1 MKIVE
6 NKITDY
12 LTINVTENETQWLIT
27 SLFEYGDY
35 IRDGHFIYRYAGIN
49 NSNTDVSPYID
60 YETNK
65 NLVPTW
71 VLYGPTNYYAML
83 DGETS
88 TRTIGG
94 ETLIFELSNERY
106 DSFALIGLAAT
117 SVTIEL
123 LDITTEDVIYT
134 NSFDLLDRTDR
145 VDAYTH
151 YFLPIDLRDNVYDDN
166 IYLIGNTKLKATI
179 TNTGS
184 LAECGRLVFGSGFF
198 VGDTQYGANL
208 TQEMYSIQSVDVFGK
223 DTLIKRGSANIDT
236 HTVSIPTNKIP
247 SLRKQAKVLEAIPIL
262 FVMDESEESELQ
274 NLLNFG
280 YFRTFSM
287 LLSNPKI
294 SIINLTIKGIL

>member
-88 TRTIGG
+88 TRTI
-94 ETLIFELSNERY
+94 SSRS
-106 DSFALIGLAAT
+106 D
-117 SVTIEL
+117 
-123 LDITTEDVIYT
+123 
-134 NSFDLLDRTDR
+134 
-145 VDAYTH
+145 
-151 YFLPIDLRDNVYDDN
+151 
-166 IYLIGNTKLKATI
+166 
-179 TNTGS
+179 
-184 LAECGRLVFGSGFF
+184 
-198 VGDTQYGANL
+198 
-208 TQEMYSIQSVDVFGK
+208 
-223 DTLIKRGSANIDT
+223 
-236 HTVSIPTNKIP
+236 
-247 SLRKQAKVLEAIPIL
+247 
-262 FVMDESEESELQ
+262 
-274 NLLNFG
+274 
-280 YFRTFSM
+280 
-287 LLSNPKI
+287 
-294 SIINLTIKGIL
+294 